1 VNGRGGDG
9 GWLCKRKKKR
19 DRERRR
25 VGGEMKVC
33 LTNVYLRYLL

>member
-1 VNGRGGDG
+1 MG
-9 GWLCKRKKKR
+9 GWHYKRKKTR

-33 LTNVYLRYLL
+33 LNKIFD